1 MADQE
6 MPEWMK
12 KLLENGKIT
21 AGRSVNISTGN
32 QVIVNIDR
40 GGKDKPKQG
49 GDDGEDT
56 NIATHTVKR

>member
-6 MPEWMK
+6 VPEWMR
-12 KLLENGKIT
+12 KLLENGQIM
-21 AGRSVNISTGN
+21 AGRSVNISTGK
-32 QVIVNIDR
+32 QVIVNIEQ
-40 GGKDKPKQG
+40 GGKDKPKQ